1 MENWIPLTDKE
12 LKYAWKTFDQEFK
25 FNPSIS
31 RFPGFQAPSPY
42 ITYDI
47 SAYFEDP
54 SLLSADEDLEKKA
67 LLSFQENITGTGE
80 YMQVLDWQHECYWIT
95 PYGSFEKDEFGE
107 WRVPVLP
114 NGDYYF
120 FLSKEMTWGL
130 LGHPWEQSITIF
142 GEGLIDSFTRHR
154 PLLFQRKIREG

>member
-31 RFPGFQAPSPY
+31 CFPGFQAPSPY

-80 YMQVLDWQHECYWIT
+80 YML
-95 PYGSFEKDEFGE
+95 GSTNAIGSHHTAHLKKMNLENGE
-107 WRVPVLP
+107 SLCSQM
-114 NGDYYF
+114 G
-120 FLSKEMTWGL
+120 
-130 LGHPWEQSITIF
+130 ITI
-142 GEGLIDSFTRHR
+142 SFY
-154 PLLFQRKIREG
+154 RKR

>member
-1 MENWIPLTDKE
+1 MENWIPLTEKE
-12 LKYAWKTFDQEFK
+12 LKYAWKTFDQKFK
-25 FNPSIS
+25 LNPSS

-54 SLLSADEDLEKKA
+54 SLLSADEDLEMKA
-67 LLSFQENITGTGE
+67 LLSFQENITGTDE

-95 PYGSFEKDEFGE
+95 PYGSFEKDAFGD
-107 WRVPVLP
+107 WRVPLFP
-114 NGDYYF
+114 NGDYFF
-120 FLSKEMTWGL
+120 FLSKEMNWAC
-130 LGHPWEQSITIF
+130 QDISVTIF